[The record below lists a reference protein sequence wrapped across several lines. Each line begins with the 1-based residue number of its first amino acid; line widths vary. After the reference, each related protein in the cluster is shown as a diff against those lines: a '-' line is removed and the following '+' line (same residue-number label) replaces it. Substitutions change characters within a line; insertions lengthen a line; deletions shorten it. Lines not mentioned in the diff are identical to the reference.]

1 MRVAKQVKLTDGVR
15 ADMDKVRQFLLYSPG
30 QCARIIGE
38 NTGIGYSRA
47 LVAVRAIHQ
56 NDAKTLYTPL
66 GYSLQGRQRH
76 HYIIKS

>member
-1 MRVAKQVKLTDGVR
+1 MRVAKQVKLTAGVR
-15 ADMDKVRQFLLYSPG
+15 ADMDKVRDYLVNAPG
-30 QCARIIGE
+30 ACARIIGVH
-38 NTGIGYSRA
+38 TGMSYTRA

-66 GYSLQGRQRH
+66 GYSLQCRQRH

>member
-1 MRVAKQVKLTDGVR
+1 MRVAKQVKLTAGVR
-15 ADMDKVRQFLLYSPG
+15 ADMDTVRNYLLNAPG
-30 QCARIIGE
+30 ACARIIGVH
-38 NTGIGYSRA
+38 TGMSYSRA